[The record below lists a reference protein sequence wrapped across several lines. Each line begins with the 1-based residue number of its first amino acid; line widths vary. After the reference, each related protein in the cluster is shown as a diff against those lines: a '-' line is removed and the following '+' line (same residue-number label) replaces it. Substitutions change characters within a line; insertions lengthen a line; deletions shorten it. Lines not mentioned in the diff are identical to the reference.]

1 MVAKAA
7 RIKAWAPEKLIC
19 LRLGSGITVLYSLT
33 LYLGIKSPCGVHTP
47 VQATVWQM
55 AKNCLALRSNVE
67 VQVTLSTAFANTRWP
82 QNGQWRM
89 AALKQLQDSRGCW
102 ETLKKAWD
110 IFLLQHT
117 SGTEFTVA
125 DTDESTKTAHW
136 SWSMLQRQARSNN
149 RICRSTNLVI
159 VFFNVIDAIG
169 STGFRRIALQS
180 LQRKKRW
187 MRIHAKHGMTFKP
200 CTFFTKWPPHHEWEI
215 THACIWQQ
223 HSPVAGT
230 DKCAIPSVQSFFAVS
245 IPPRCAL

>member
-89 AALKQLQDSRGCW
+89 AALKQLQDSRRCW

-110 IFLLQHT
+110 IFYCSTPQALSSQSRTRTKARKQHIGLGRCCNGRQEAT
-117 SGTEFTVA
+117 
-125 DTDESTKTAHW
+125 TA
-136 SWSMLQRQARSNN
+136 SA
-149 RICRSTNLVI
+149 
-159 VFFNVIDAIG
+159 G
-169 STGFRRIALQS
+169 
-180 LQRKKRW
+180 
-187 MRIHAKHGMTFKP
+187 
-200 CTFFTKWPPHHEWEI
+200 
-215 THACIWQQ
+215 QQ
-223 HSPVAGT
+223 T
-230 DKCAIPSVQSFFAVS
+230 
-245 IPPRCAL
+245 